1 MSNRSINY
9 KTSNELA
16 INASNPYPWS
26 PNENDSD
33 NPYLFKD
40 VPWVIQPKETK
51 KVTITEAPK
60 QVTFSKPLVKTQKF
74 TEESYDNT
82 LQMKYKTD
90 RYVNSANPEVWGP
103 AFWFSLHNGALRYPI
118 QASPTWKER
127 MKHFILGIPVM
138 VPCEKCSDH
147 ATAHLEANYYRM
159 DEIVSSRSKLFEFF
173 WEFHNFVNERL
184 NKPKMTLDDA
194 YKMYSGEVLLTKLKY

>member
-1 MSNRSINY
+1 MHKAQNY
-9 KTSNELA
+9 KTANDLA
-16 INASNPYPWS
+16 INNSNPYPWS
-26 PNENDSD
+26 PNENDPE

-40 VPWVIQPKETK
+40 VPWIIQPTETEK
-51 KVTITEAPK
+51 K
-60 QVTFSKPLVKTQKF
+60 QVTFKSPLIENPQDKTPYGDKL
-74 TEESYDNT
+74 E
-82 LQMKYKTD
+82 MKYKTD

-138 VPCEKCSDH
+138 VPCEKCADH

-159 DEIVSSRSKLFEFF
+159 DEIVSSRSNLFEFF

-184 NKPKMTLDDA
+184 NKPKMSLDNA
-194 YKMYSGEVLLTKLKY
+194 YKMYSGEVLLTKLEY

>member
-1 MSNRSINY
+1 MPKADNY
-9 KTSNELA
+9 KTSNDLA
-16 INASNPYPWS
+16 INNSNPYPWV
-26 PNENDSD
+26 PNENDPE
-33 NPYLFKD
+33 NPYLFD
-40 VPWVIQPKETK
+40 NVPWVINPSLGKN
-51 KVTITEAPK
+51 P
-60 QVTFSKPLVKTQKF
+60 
-74 TEESYDNT
+74 EENT
-82 LQMKYKTD
+82 LKMTYKTD

-147 ATAHLEANYYRM
+147 ATAHLEANYYRL
-159 DEIVSSRSKLFEFF
+159 DEIVSTRSKLFEFF

-184 NKPKMTLDDA
+184 NKPKMSLDDA
-194 YKMYSGEVLLTKLKY
+194 YKMYSGEVLLTKLEY

>member
-1 MSNRSINY
+1 MYKAQNY
-9 KTSNELA
+9 KTANDLA
-16 INASNPYPWS
+16 INNSNPYPWS
-26 PNENDSD
+26 PNENDPE
-33 NPYLFKD
+33 NPYLFQD
-40 VPWVIQPKETK
+40 VPWIIQPTETEK
-51 KVTITEAPK
+51 K
-60 QVTFSKPLVKTQKF
+60 QVTFKNPLIEKPQDKTPYSDKL
-74 TEESYDNT
+74 E
-82 LQMKYKTD
+82 MKYITD

-147 ATAHLEANYYRM
+147 ATAHLESNYYRM
-159 DEIVSSRSKLFEFF
+159 DEIVSSRNNLFEFF

-184 NKPKMTLDDA
+184 NKPKMSLDNA
-194 YKMYSGEVLLTKLKY
+194 YKMYSGEVLLTKLEY

>member
-1 MSNRSINY
+1 MYKAQNY
-9 KTSNELA
+9 KTANDLA
-16 INASNPYPWS
+16 LNNSNPYPWS
-26 PNENDSD
+26 PNENDPE
-33 NPYLFKD
+33 NHYLFQD
-40 VPWVIQPKETK
+40 VPWIIQP
-51 KVTITEAPK
+51 TEIEKK
-60 QVTFSKPLVKTQKF
+60 QVTFKNPLIENPQDKTPYSDKL
-74 TEESYDNT
+74 E
-82 LQMKYKTD
+82 MKYITD

-159 DEIVSSRSKLFEFF
+159 DEIVSSRNKLFEFF

-184 NKPKMTLDDA
+184 NKPKMSLDNA
-194 YKMYSGEVLLTKLKY
+194 YKMYSGEVLLTKLEY

>member
-1 MSNRSINY
+1 MPKTHNY
-9 KTSNELA
+9 KTSHDLA
-16 INASNPYPWS
+16 ISTTNPYPWL
-26 PNENDSD
+26 PNENDEK
-33 NPYLFKD
+33 NPYLSESAPWLINPKKNDSSPETLVQKD
-40 VPWVIQPKETK
+40 PIK
-51 KVTITEAPK
+51 
-60 QVTFSKPLVKTQKF
+60 KPLKMT
-74 TEESYDNT
+74 
-82 LQMKYKTD
+82 YKTD
-90 RYVNSANPEVWGP
+90 RYVNSSNPEVWGP

-159 DEIVSSRSKLFEFF
+159 DEIVSTRSKLFEFF

-184 NKPKMTLDDA
+184 DKPKMSLDDA
-194 YKMYSGEVLLTKLKY
+194 YKMYSGEVLLTKLEY

>member
-1 MSNRSINY
+1 MSNRSNYY
-9 KTSNELA
+9 KTSNDLA
-16 INASNPYPWS
+16 ISANNPYPWL
-26 PNENDSD
+26 PNENDTD
-33 NPYLFKD
+33 NPYLFD
-40 VPWVIQPKETK
+40 NVPWVIQPDT
-51 KVTITEAPK
+51 PK
-60 QVTFSKPLVKTQKF
+60 TVKYVEPKNVTFAQPIVEQQKF
-74 TEESYDNT
+74 TKETYNSSLE
-82 LQMKYKTD
+82 MKYKTD
-90 RYVNSANPEVWGP
+90 KYVNSANPEVWGP

-184 NKPKMTLDDA
+184 NKPKMSLDDA
-194 YKMYSGEVLLTKLKY
+194 YKMYRGEVLLTKLEY

>member
-1 MSNRSINY
+1 MHKSQNY
-9 KTSNELA
+9 KTVNDLA
-16 INASNPYPWS
+16 INASNPYPWA

-40 VPWVIQPKETK
+40 VPWVIQPEETK
-51 KVTITEAPK
+51 KVKITEAPK
-60 QVTFSKPLVKTQKF
+60 QVTFSKPLVQAQKF
-74 TEESYDNT
+74 TKEPYDAK
-82 LQMKYKTD
+82 LKMKYKTD

-194 YKMYSGEVLLTKLKY
+194 YKMYSGEVLLTKLEY

>member
-1 MSNRSINY
+1 MYKAHNY
-9 KTSNELA
+9 KTTNDLA
-16 INASNPYPWS
+16 INNSNPYPWS
-26 PNENDSD
+26 PNENDPE

-40 VPWVIQPKETK
+40 VPWIIQPTETEK
-51 KVTITEAPK
+51 KQITFK
-60 QVTFSKPLVKTQKF
+60 KPLIENPQDKTPYGDKL
-74 TEESYDNT
+74 E
-82 LQMKYKTD
+82 MKYKTY
-90 RYVNSANPEVWGP
+90 RYVNSANPEVWGT

-147 ATAHLEANYYRM
+147 ATAHLEANYYRL
-159 DEIVSSRSKLFEFF
+159 DEIVSTRSKLFEFF

-184 NKPKMTLDDA
+184 NKPKMSLDDA
-194 YKMYSGEVLLTKLKY
+194 YKMYSGEVLLTKLEY